1 MLEND
6 LSTINSLIKK
16 LNLGTILNQE
26 RIFGGLINKMY
37 KVNTSNGEYAIK
49 LLNPDIM
56 KSKNGRINHILAET
70 ISEIAK
76 ENGINTI
83 AARRFN
89 GEFIQRV
96 DNNCFLIF
104 NWFDGKPLKTKDI
117 TMKHIKDVA
126 MTLAKLHSIDYGEIK
141 SKCHQGIEIIDTDW
155 NYYIDK
161 VKDEEVKKLLLE
173 HKEKLYYLD
182 KKSSECMQEINKF
195 QVVSHR
201 DLDLPNILWN
211 SEGELAIIDWESAG
225 LINPTQEFFETAW
238 DWCGGHKD
246 FDIEKYDLFYKTY
259 QDNGGILVDIEKA
272 LYANFKAKSSWLEF
286 NLKRLIDNVSKEEY
300 DVGKKESI
308 RMIKEIFDFY
318 NIFFKIYCFELNI

>member
-1 MLEND
+1 MEKITNA
-6 LSTINSLIKK
+6 INLLINK
-16 LNLGTILNQE
+16 LKLGAVVSQE
-26 RIFGGLINKMY
+26 QIFGGLINKMY
-37 KVNTSNGEYAIK
+37 KVETSSGIFAIK
-49 LLNPDIM
+49 LLNSDVI
-56 KSKNGRINHILAET
+56 KSEYGVSNHILAET

-83 AARRFN
+83 TAIRFD

-161 VKDEEVKKLLLE
+161 VKDEDVKKLLLE

-182 KKSSECMQEINKF
+182 KKSSECMQEINHF

-211 SEGELAIIDWESAG
+211 SNNELAIIDWESAG

-259 QDNGGILVDIEKA
+259 QDNGGLLLDVEKA
-272 LYANFKAKSSWLEF
+272 LYADFKAKSSWLEF
-286 NLKRLIDNVSKEEY
+286 NLKRLIDNASKEEF
-300 DVGKKESI
+300 DVGKKESL

-318 NIFFKIYCFELNI
+318 NIFSKIYSFELNI